1 MVLQAR
7 KIAVTCKPLLY
18 QGRSIP
24 MILEEK
30 YIEGAEDA
38 TQVKLRQLGLSVGEQ
53 FEMDYDYGCTQV
65 FKIRLDAV
73 RDMENGRGTHYPYIT
88 DGRGAEYR
96 TMSMRK
102 NSEKSSKRSTLTAC
116 RIIMLS
122 VTAWI

>member
-1 MVLQAR
+1 
-7 KIAVTCKPLLY
+7 
-18 QGRSIP
+18 
-24 MILEEK
+24 MILEEE

-88 DGRGAEYR
+88 DGRGAR
-96 TMSMRK
+96 NTGR
-102 NSEKSSKRSTLTAC
+102 C
-116 RIIMLS
+116 PCGRIRRNYQKDRR
-122 VTAWI
+122 